1 MKLAPQQLYPH
12 LQRNLAACY
21 AIAGEEPL
29 LIVESLD
36 HVRAAALK
44 AGYSERETLEADK
57 NFDWQRLAD
66 LCATGSLFAD
76 RRVVE
81 VRLDGNPGDEGAGVL
96 AELASAPPSD
106 VLLVLV
112 AGRLDSRQRSS
123 RWWAAFEQKGAA
135 VYAWQIRSN
144 DFPDWLSARLKAHG
158 YYLTADALTLLAQRT
173 EGNLLAAAQ
182 EILKLGLLLPPGKVD
197 VAAIGA
203 VVADSAHFEVFGWLD
218 RVWAGDSVGA
228 VRGLLR
234 LREEGEELP
243 PVVGALASDLRK
255 MFEVTLAVA
264 RGDSPGGAVKTTGVF
279 AMRQGAFA
287 KAGGRMKPAQ
297 VLQWLRQC
305 ATIDMA
311 SKSGAQPQAWEDLLT
326 LTLTASGAVTITSGV
341 ATARR

>member
-12 LQRNLAACY
+12 LQQTLASCY
-21 AIAGEEPL
+21 AIGGEEPL
-29 LIVESLD
+29 LIVESID
-36 HVRAAALK
+36 HIRAAARR
-44 AGYSERETLEADK
+44 AGYLERETLEVDK
-57 NFDWQRLAD
+57 NFEWQRLAE

-76 RRVVE
+76 KRMVE
-81 VRLDGNPGDEGAGVL
+81 VRLDGSPGDEGAAVL
-96 AELASAPPSD
+96 ADLASAPPPD

-123 RWWAAFEQKGAA
+123 RWWTAFEQKGAA
-135 VYAWQIRSN
+135 VYGWAIRSN
-144 DFPDWLSARLKAHG
+144 DFPDWLHARLKAHS
-158 YYLTADALTLLAQRT
+158 YYPTADALALLVQRT

-182 EILKLGLLLPPGKVD
+182 EILKLTLLQPPGKVD
-197 VAAIGA
+197 VSAIEAA
-203 VVADSAHFEVFGWLD
+203 VADSAHFEVFGWLD
-218 RVWAGDSVGA
+218 RLWAGDAVGA
-228 VRGLLR
+228 VRGLQR

-255 MFEVTLAVA
+255 LFEVTLAVA
-264 RGDSPGGAVKTTGVF
+264 RGDSPGGAVKTTGIF

-311 SKSGAQPQAWEDLLT
+311 SKSGGQSQAWEDLLT
-326 LTLTASGAVTITSGV
+326 LTLTASGAGTR
-341 ATARR
+341 AR